1 MAWSI
6 LMNPLHPNQMT
17 TAERHGELASILAA
31 GLIRLRARQ
40 SSKQSAD
47 RGDSCLDFPGRQSG
61 HEPVDNPTES
71 YS

>member
-1 MAWSI
+1 MKR
-6 LMNPLHPNQMT
+6 PNSFPPDRMT
-17 TAERHGELASILAA
+17 TAERLDELASILAA

-40 SSKQSAD
+40 SSKLSAD
-47 RGDSCLDFPGRQSG
+47 FGDSCLDFPGYQSG

>member
-1 MAWSI
+1 
-6 LMNPLHPNQMT
+6 MNPLHPNQMT
-17 TAERHGELASILAA
+17 TAERLGELASILAR

-47 RGDSCLDFPGRQSG
+47 RGDSCLDFPVHQSG